1 MIENLV
7 LCALTVTDAPAL
19 SKWLRGQSPEY
30 SHFFRPFAFDEESIS
45 EVLGKCQQDLYMGI
59 YWQEESELGLIG
71 FYMLR
76 GWDAG
81 YEVPAYGVL
90 IDERY
95 RGLGL
100 EMVSLEAS
108 KIVCRLRGAPRLML
122 KMHPDNCSTRGI
134 ARKSGFVKT
143 GVEAHTGN
151 YIYHLEIAK

>member
-1 MIENLV
+1 MRENLV
-7 LCALTVTDAPAL
+7 LRALTAKDAPAV
-19 SKWLRGQSPEY
+19 SKWLQSQSRDY
-30 SHFFRPFAFDEESIS
+30 VHFFRPFKFDEESIRV
-45 EVLGKCQQDLYMGI
+45 VLAAAKQDVLMGM
-59 YWQEESELGLIG
+59 YWREAQDERLIG

-81 YEVPAYGVL
+81 YQVPAYGVL

-108 KIVCRLRGAPRLML
+108 KIVCRLRGAPRMML
-122 KMHPDNCSTRGI
+122 KMHPDNCSAGGI

-143 GVEAHTGN
+143 GVEADSGN
-151 YIYHLEIAK
+151 FIYHLEIAK